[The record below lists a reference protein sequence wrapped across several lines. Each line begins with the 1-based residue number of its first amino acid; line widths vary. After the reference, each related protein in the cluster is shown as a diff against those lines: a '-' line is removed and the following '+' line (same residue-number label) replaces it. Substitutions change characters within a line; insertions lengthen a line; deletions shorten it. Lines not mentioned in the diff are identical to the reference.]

1 MTVRDFPDGFFKCGV
16 AAVNITEYM
25 NFFVVGEINRT
36 DIDKGVGI
44 HKKTR
49 YPLYCGIV
57 QQLRFPVCRRIM
69 MRKSSRITQYC
80 HQDCIV

>member
-44 HKKTR
+44 HKKNSLSMVLR
-49 YPLYCGIV
+49 YCAAVTFSGMPAYYDEKI
-57 QQLRFPVCRRIM
+57 
-69 MRKSSRITQYC
+69 
-80 HQDCIV
+80 

>member
-44 HKKTR
+44 HKKLVIHCIAVLCSSYVFR
-49 YPLYCGIV
+49 YAGVL
-57 QQLRFPVCRRIM
+57 
-69 MRKSSRITQYC
+69 
-80 HQDCIV
+80 